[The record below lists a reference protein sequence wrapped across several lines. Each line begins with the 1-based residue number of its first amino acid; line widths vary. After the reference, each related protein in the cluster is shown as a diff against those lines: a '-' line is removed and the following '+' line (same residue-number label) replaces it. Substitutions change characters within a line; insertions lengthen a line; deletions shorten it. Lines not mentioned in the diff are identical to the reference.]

1 MRVAVGAD
9 HAGFRLKTALVE
21 TLGELGHDVQ
31 DVGTFSEASVNY
43 ADYAVLVAEKVA
55 RGECDRGVILC
66 GTGIGPC
73 MAANKIPGIRA
84 AVLSE
89 PYSARMARAHNDANV
104 LCLGG
109 RVIGVDVAR
118 DCLLTFL
125 QTPFEGGRHAQRLER
140 IAELD
145 AKRR

>member
-21 TLGELGHDVQ
+21 ILGELGHEVE
-31 DVGTFSEASVNY
+31 DVGTFSEDSVNY
-43 ADYAVLVAEKVA
+43 ADYSVMVAEKVA
-55 RGECDRGVILC
+55 RGECERGVIVC

-73 MAANKIPGIRA
+73 IAANKLPGIRA

-89 PYSARMARAHNDANV
+89 PYSARMSRAHNDANV
-104 LCLGG
+104 LCLGS
-109 RVIGVDVAR
+109 RVIGIDVAR

-125 QTPFEGGRHAQRLER
+125 RTPFEGGRHAQRLER